1 MTHASRAA
9 AAAERC
15 DRQATIAARA
25 GLTDYARQ
33 LLANAAA
40 WRRVLPRGVPMTRPT
55 RATRELACLALGHQD
70 TDADSC
76 PTSDDE
82 LMRHLIEEV
91 QRLRVAAGEVEETAT
106 DRADAVTAIDDAL
119 DAAAT
124 AFVTGPDLPQV
135 LLDQLVDNGWRLD
148 SDPRLMTCAPR
159 CAPSTP
165 PRV

>member
-1 MTHASRAA
+1 
-9 AAAERC
+9 
-15 DRQATIAARA
+15 
-25 GLTDYARQ
+25 
-33 LLANAAA
+33 
-40 WRRVLPRGVPMTRPT
+40 VPVTRPT

-70 TDADSC
+70 GDADSC
-76 PTSDDE
+76 LSSDDE

-135 LLDQLVDNGWRLD
+135 VLDQLADNGWRL
-148 SDPRLMTCAPR
+148 
-159 CAPSTP
+159 TP
-165 PRV
+165 TVRS